1 VDRPDFATAV
11 VDPRKLT
18 DYLLATGHPEGG
30 AKAIFFRRCG
40 FSPDAADGFAAAL
53 KAQAARAAL
62 ISEETGFGVKYVAD
76 GPILDLDGQERL
88 IRTVWIVE
96 TLAGP
101 PRFVTAYPLEGRR
114 GAR

>member
-1 VDRPDFATAV
+1 MDRPDFATAV

-30 AKAIFFRRCG
+30 AKAIFFRRYG

-53 KAQAARAAL
+53 KAQAARCVDFRRDGIWCKVRRGWADPRSRWSRAAN
-62 ISEETGFGVKYVAD
+62 
-76 GPILDLDGQERL
+76 PHRL
-88 IRTVWIVE
+88 E